1 MVQQRSHMPL
11 VLDIAK
17 RLRHQLPAPG
27 WAQMMRGLQ
36 EMPHQVELALLNLG
50 DVKTRKLGQRH
61 PRCVS
66 NLQRSAFP

>member
-1 MVQQRSHMPL
+1 ML
-11 VLDIAK
+11 LKLDTAK
-17 RLRHQLPAPG
+17 RLKHRWLAPG
-27 WAQMMRGLQ
+27 LAQKMRGLQ